1 MKFLDGITKAISL
14 TDAKTLNSTFGEYWN
29 LNQSSE
35 TGYVAS
41 CLNTMGN
48 YFANSKLR
56 LYKKVNGSLREIP
69 KHPFIDLWENPNDF
83 QVNWELKYFMG
94 VYLAVKGNYYLLILR
109 GAVSGQ
115 PRSLIML
122 DPMRVKPV
130 GNKSKWIEYYE
141 YNKGT
146 EKLKLNPKEVIHI
159 RYPYSGSVIEGRPI
173 IDAISDI
180 IDVDKYQ
187 QALTK
192 KFYKEGGFLGLTFT
206 SNSNLTTTAF
216 NRAVEQLKERYSGS
230 ENAFKVAVFEQGLAP
245 IKAAYSIKD
254 MELTAQRKLTQEE
267 VMAAFRIPK
276 LLLGGS
282 AEGYTKASSEAAEY
296 TYAQT
301 MIDPLLTYIG
311 QVLTAHVKRIYGD
324 DLVAKHDS
332 VAPKDVERK
341 LAYYKEMVGMGA
353 LTINEVRIEEDYDP
367 LDYELAKVNLLNV
380 GGAAIRLDSGEQLGQ
395 TPNNVQD
402 KPAQKSLVKEKEYE
416 LYWKQYE
423 RRFKKEYTQF
433 KKTIDD
439 FFDDQEKRILERF
452 NLKSTLDEFF
462 DGGEL
467 QILINMFEN
476 AYTRFLEK
484 GMLFGGL
491 VNMDS
496 FLIKDGLIDL
506 LKKSESVNETTKKNL
521 SKKITDLNGEELKQA
536 IKNEFSSIKESR
548 SGTIAQTTIETG
560 FNLGLWVSYKLQ
572 GYQKKI
578 WVSQKLPETRDAHF
592 IADGQT
598 VNIDDPFYVDGE
610 ALMYPG
616 DPNGSAKNVINC
628 LCILIGV
635 K

>member
-14 TDAKTLNSTFGEYWN
+14 QDAKTLNATFGDYWN
-29 LNQSSE
+29 LYKSSE

-56 LYKKVNGSLREIP
+56 LYKEVSGSLREIV

-94 VYLAVKGNYYLLILR
+94 VYLGVKGNFYLLILN
-109 GAVSGQ
+109 GVASGK

-130 GNKSKWIEYYE
+130 GTKSKWIDHYE
-141 YNKGT
+141 YNRGT
-146 EKLKLNPKEVIHI
+146 EKIKLKPEEVIHI
-159 RYPYSGSVIEGRPI
+159 RYPYSGSVIEGKPI
-173 IDAISDI
+173 IDSISDI

-206 SNSNLTTTAF
+206 TSSNLTNSAF
-216 NRAVEQLKERYSGS
+216 NRAVEQLKSKYSGS
-230 ENAFKVAVFEQGLAP
+230 DNAFKVAVFEQGLQP

-276 LLLGGS
+276 LLLGGT

-311 QVLTAHVKRIYGD
+311 QVLTAHIKRIYGK

-341 LAYYKEMVGMGA
+341 LAYYKSMTGMGA
-353 LTINEVRIEEDYDP
+353 LSINEVRIEEDYDP
-367 LDYELAKVNLLNV
+367 LPYELANANLLNL
-380 GGAAIRLDSGEQLGQ
+380 GGAALRLDTGEQLGQ
-395 TPNNVQD
+395 VPNNVQD
-402 KPAQKSLVKEKEYE
+402 KPAQKSFIKEYD

-423 RRFKKEYTQF
+423 RRFKKEYLQF
-433 KKTIDD
+433 KKTIDK
-439 FFDDQEKRILERF
+439 FFDDQEQRILERF
-452 NLKSTLDEFF
+452 SLKSTLEEFF

-484 GMLFGGL
+484 GMIFGGF
-491 VNMDS
+491 VNMES
-496 FLIKDGLIDL
+496 FLIKDGLIEL
-506 LKKSESVNETTKKNL
+506 INKSKSVNETTKKNL
-521 SKKITDLNGEELKQA
+521 SKKIVDLNGEELKQA
-536 IKNEFSSIKESR
+536 IKNEFSSIKDSR
-548 SGTIAQTTIETG
+548 SGTIAQTTIESG

-572 GYQKKI
+572 GYQKKTWI
-578 WVSQKLPETRDAHF
+578 SQKLPETRDAHF
-592 IADGQT
+592 MADGQT
-598 VNIDDPFYVDGE
+598 VNIDDPFIVDGE